1 MQIDWTDLHHFVTL
15 AREGTLSAAARALGV
30 DHVTVARRV
39 AALERTTKIKL
50 VDRRAR
56 TYTLTEDGRR
66 LAAAASPMEH
76 AAFAIERAV
85 VASRPGL
92 TGEVSISA
100 PPTLANRIIAPR
112 LVELRRQHPAIAI
125 KLIGEKRIASLNRRE
140 ADIALRLSRPD
151 EPGLIARKV
160 GRFGF
165 SLYGA
170 PHYLKETPQHA
181 LGFIAYDASM
191 DSAPQQ
197 QWLKAIAG
205 RREIVLQT
213 GDLESQAA
221 AARAGLGI
229 AALPHFVGDNDP
241 GLIRYDERQGG
252 VGRDIWLVVHRD
264 LRHSPLILAV
274 MDFLVRCAGP
284 N

>member
-1 MQIDWTDLHHFVTL
+1 
-15 AREGTLSAAARALGV
+15 
-30 DHVTVARRV
+30 
-39 AALERTTKIKL
+39 
-50 VDRRAR
+50 
-56 TYTLTEDGRR
+56 
-66 LAAAASPMEH
+66 
-76 AAFAIERAV
+76 
-85 VASRPGL
+85 
-92 TGEVSISA
+92 
-100 PPTLANRIIAPR
+100 
-112 LVELRRQHPAIAI
+112 
-125 KLIGEKRIASLNRRE
+125 
-140 ADIALRLSRPD
+140 
-151 EPGLIARKV
+151 
-160 GRFGF
+160 
-165 SLYGA
+165 
-170 PHYLKETPQHA
+170 
-181 LGFIAYDASM
+181 M

-264 LRHSPLILAV
+264 LRHSPLIRAV

>member
-1 MQIDWTDLHHFVTL
+1 MRIDWTDLHHFVTL
-15 AREGTLSAAARALGV
+15 AREGTLSAAARGLGV

-39 AALERTTKIKL
+39 AALERATGLKL

-56 TYTLTEDGRR
+56 AYELTEDGRR
-66 LAAAASPMEH
+66 LAAAAGPMEQ

-92 TGEVSISA
+92 AGEVSVSA
-100 PPTLANRIIAPR
+100 PPTLANRLIAPR
-112 LVELRRQHPAIAI
+112 LVELHRRHPAIII
-125 KLIGEKRIASLNRRE
+125 KLIGEKRSASLNRRE

-151 EPGLIARKV
+151 EPGLIARKI

-165 SLYGA
+165 NLYGA

-197 QWLKAIAG
+197 QWLKAVAG
-205 RREIVLQT
+205 QRPIVFRSS
-213 GDLESQAA
+213 DLESQAA
-221 AARAGLGI
+221 AARAGLGL
-229 AALPHFVGDNDP
+229 AALPHFVGDHDP
-241 GLIRYDERQGG
+241 DLTRFEAGAAIS
-252 VGRDIWLVVHRD
+252 RDIWLIVHRD
-264 LRHSPLILAV
+264 LRRTPLIRAV
-274 MDFLVRCAGP
+274 MEFLTRCVRP
-284 N
+284 D

>member
-1 MQIDWTDLHHFVTL
+1 MQIDWTDLHHFLML

-39 AALERTTKIKL
+39 AALERATRLKL

-56 TYTLTEDGRR
+56 TYALTEDGRH
-66 LAAAASPMEH
+66 LAAAASPMEQ

-92 TGEVSISA
+92 AGEVSISA
-100 PPTLANRIIAPR
+100 PPTLANRMIAPR
-112 LVELRRQHPAIAI
+112 LVELHRQHPAITI

-170 PHYLKETPQHA
+170 PRYLKETPQHSF
-181 LGFIAYDASM
+181 GFIAYDASM

-197 QWLKAIAG
+197 QWLKGVAGPRAI
-205 RREIVLQT
+205 VFQT

-229 AALPHFVGDNDP
+229 AALPHFLGDDDP
-241 GLIRYDERQGG
+241 GLVRLDQGHEG
-252 VGRDIWLVVHRD
+252 VNRDIWLVVHRD
-264 LRHSPLILAV
+264 LRRTPLIRAV
-274 MDFLVRCAGP
+274 MDFLIRCTRP

>member
-1 MQIDWTDLHHFVTL
+1 MQIDWTDLHHFLML

-39 AALERTTKIKL
+39 AALERATRLKL

-56 TYTLTEDGRR
+56 TYALTEDGRR
-66 LAAAASPMEH
+66 LAAAAGPMEQ
-76 AAFAIERAV
+76 AAFAIERTV

-92 TGEVSISA
+92 AGEVSISA
-100 PPTLANRIIAPR
+100 PPTLANRMIAPR
-112 LVELRRQHPAIAI
+112 LVELHRQHPAITI

-181 LGFIAYDASM
+181 FGFIAYDASM

-197 QWLKAIAG
+197 QWLKAVAG
-205 RREIVLQT
+205 RRAIVFQT
-213 GDLESQAA
+213 GDLENQAA
-221 AARAGLGI
+221 AARAGLGL
-229 AALPHFVGDNDP
+229 AALPHFLGDHDP
-241 GLIRYDERQGG
+241 GLVRCDEGRGDIS
-252 VGRDIWLVVHRD
+252 RDIWLVVHRD
-264 LRHSPLILAV
+264 LRRTPLIRAV
-274 MDFLVRCAGP
+274 MDFLVRCVGP
-284 N
+284 I